1 MTSTNSNPSCPS
13 AQPPS
18 PVTRL
23 TIQGIGNVISFK
35 NNKMLARGRLFT
47 KPEYQAWMD
56 RATESIVLQLF
67 SKCQTGDAATQLE
80 CWKRLR
86 TFLSGLSDDSV
97 KQLPEGAWKVEFV
110 EAVDAGADILIE
122 RL

>member
-1 MTSTNSNPSCPS
+1 
-13 AQPPS
+13 
-18 PVTRL
+18 
-23 TIQGIGNVISFK
+23 
-35 NNKMLARGRLFT
+35 MLARGRLFT

-122 RL
+122 RLT